1 MSFKNYQLK
10 PYIMSALDELKFIKP
25 TEVQDKVI
33 PMVLKGENVV
43 GKSETGTGKT
53 HAFLLPIFQKLE
65 LENKEVQA
73 VIVSPT
79 RELAFQLYQEA
90 LKIAKHAPTEVDIR
104 LFVGGTNREQEIKRL
119 GKGQPQILI
128 GTIGKITDLTITQNA
143 LKIHTAKVVVI
154 DEADMVFDDSE
165 IVGVDKVMSIFD
177 EQVQM
182 LVFSAT
188 IPKALMHFLHKY
200 LSKTEIVDLNEKKFA
215 SSKVE
220 HIFIPT
226 KAKVK
231 EEVLLEL
238 FQVINPYL
246 ALIFVNTKTKV
257 DELATYLSDHG
268 YKVGKIHG
276 DMEDRD
282 RKQILK
288 RIKSLEFQYVVASD
302 IASRGIDI
310 IGVSHVINFELPDDV
325 EFYVHRSG
333 RTARAAF
340 TGQAISLYEY
350 ESEDYVNRL
359 KAKGLKVIYK
369 KIENGAMVDTLI
381 RKKASKKGAIDIL
394 SSELHQKTPL
404 SKRVKPGYKK
414 KRKEV
419 IEKQIKQAKK
429 AQISEIYKRRAKN
442 ENRVTR
448 EQ

>member
-1 MSFKNYQLK
+1 
-10 PYIMSALDELKFIKP
+10 
-25 TEVQDKVI
+25 
-33 PMVLKGENVV
+33 
-43 GKSETGTGKT
+43 
-53 HAFLLPIFQKLE
+53 
-65 LENKEVQA
+65 
-73 VIVSPT
+73 
-79 RELAFQLYQEA
+79 
-90 LKIAKHAPTEVDIR
+90 
-104 LFVGGTNREQEIKRL
+104 
-119 GKGQPQILI
+119 
-128 GTIGKITDLTITQNA
+128 
-143 LKIHTAKVVVI
+143 
-154 DEADMVFDDSE
+154 
-165 IVGVDKVMSIFD
+165 
-177 EQVQM
+177 
-182 LVFSAT
+182 
-188 IPKALMHFLHKY
+188 MHFLHKY

>member
-1 MSFKNYQLK
+1 
-10 PYIMSALDELKFIKP
+10 MSALDELKFIKP